1 MEDYK
6 SGDLVSIETRDGE
19 KFQGII
25 MPSVSKNTVVL
36 KLKSGYNIGIDSEK
50 VVDVQV
56 LSSGKKEVSRESGIS
71 QDERLKKILIL
82 HTGGT
87 LASKV
92 SYSTGGVVSRFSPE
106 EILSMVPELAHIA
119 NIQTRLVRN
128 MFSEDMNFN
137 HYNILVKEI
146 EIELARGDVAGIII
160 THGTDT
166 LHYTATALSFMLQG
180 LNIPVILVGAQRSSD
195 RGSSD
200 AFLNLICA
208 CQFIVKS
215 DFKGIG
221 VCMHLD
227 SSDEKCV
234 ILHGVNSRK
243 MHSSR
248 RDAFKNV
255 NIPIVAE
262 VFKDGHIASYKEHEF
277 KNKFR
282 ISYLNE
288 KLKIGILKAH
298 PGLLAEEVLF
308 YKNFDGLVIEGTGL
322 GHLGINNID
331 EFTTQNSKVLDA
343 LKEVSSKIPVVMTT
357 QCVFGIVNM
366 NVYETGRKLV
376 DAGVLGNLST
386 MITETAFIKLAW
398 LLSNEHIN
406 VRKMIGENICGEIG
420 NRVEFEEYI
429 V

>member
-6 SGDLVSIETRDGE
+6 TGDLVSVKTKDGE
-19 KFQGII
+19 KFQGKI
-25 MPSVSKNTVVL
+25 MPSVDKNIFVL
-36 KLKSGYNIGIDSEK
+36 KLKSGYNIGIDKAKINE
-50 VVDVQV
+50 VGI
-56 LSSGKKEVSRESGIS
+56 LSSAKKENIENNNIE
-71 QDERLKKILIL
+71 QNPKLKKILIL

-92 SYSTGGVVSRFSPE
+92 SYSTGGVVSSFSPE
-106 EILSMVPELAHIA
+106 EILNMVPELASIA

-137 HYNILVKEI
+137 HYNILAKEI
-146 EIELARGDVAGIII
+146 EIELAKQEVSGIII

-166 LHYTATALSFMLQG
+166 LHYTAAALSFMLQG
-180 LNIPVILVGAQRSSD
+180 LSIPVLIVGAQRSSD

-200 AFLNLICA
+200 AFLNLVCA
-208 CQFIVKS
+208 CQFIVNS
-215 DFKGIG
+215 NFKGIG
-221 VCMHLD
+221 ICMHSD
-227 SSDEKCV
+227 SSDEKCL

-255 NIPIVAE
+255 NINIIAE
-262 VFKDGHIASYKEHEF
+262 VFKDGHIAGYKKHESE
-277 KNKFR
+277 NKFR

-298 PGLLAEEVLF
+298 PGLSAEEILF

-322 GHLGINNID
+322 GHIGVNQID
-331 EFTTQNSKVLDA
+331 EFTTENLKVFDA
-343 LKEVSSKIPVVMTT
+343 LKEICHKMPVIMTT
-357 QCVFGIVNM
+357 QCIFGIVNM
-366 NVYETGRKLV
+366 NVYETGRKLIGI
-376 DAGVLGNLST
+376 GVLGNFST
-386 MITETAFIKLAW
+386 MTTETAFVKLAW
-398 LLSNEHIN
+398 LLSNHRSE
-406 VRKMIGENICGEIG
+406 VRKMISENICGEISD
-420 NRVEFEEYI
+420 RVGFEEEI